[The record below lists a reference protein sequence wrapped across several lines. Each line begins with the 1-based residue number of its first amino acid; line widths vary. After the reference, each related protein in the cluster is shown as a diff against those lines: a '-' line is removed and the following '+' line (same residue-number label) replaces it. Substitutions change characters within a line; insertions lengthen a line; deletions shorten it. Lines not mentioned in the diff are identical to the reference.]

1 MKQSCLFVLTIVL
14 LAGCGSAPR
23 HAQEAHQAAQDALL
37 APDPGRQAAA
47 LPEEVSAAL
56 LPPLRIRSPQAL
68 MPAEER
74 FSVSVVK
81 LPARD
86 LFMALAADSRY
97 TMLVHPDVSGNVT
110 AELKNVTMAEA
121 LESLQQI
128 LDFDY
133 EIKGAR
139 VVVKP
144 SGLRSRVFQ
153 VNYLLGSREGR
164 SSTRVTSG
172 SISAAG
178 VPGRGT
184 TGNAA
189 PIAPA
194 VGGAAAQRTS
204 QITTSVE
211 TSSESD
217 FWSELKASLEA
228 LVGAGQGGRNVVINP
243 QSGVVMVRAMTQEL
257 DQVASFL
264 RATRMAIDRQV
275 IIEAKIVEVQL
286 NGQFQSGVNWAAFNS
301 ARNTSLGFGQPGTSL
316 GISGQSMSSN
326 QLGGD
331 PGTSLDFKNVSGAVG
346 SLFGLAVQTSNFSA
360 LISFLE
366 TQGTVHVLSSPRIAT
381 LNNQKAVLKVGKED
395 FFVTDVKPGSVTA
408 SATAV
413 TTPPA
418 VTLQPF
424 FSGVVLDVTPQI
436 GEDGYVMLHVR
447 PSVSA
452 VTTVDLTVDLG
463 QKDTA
468 PMILPLASSS
478 ASETDSVI
486 RARDGQLVV
495 IGGLMRQAATGDR
508 SQLPGAGD
516 VPLLGSLFRNTND
529 VTQKR
534 ELVILLRPLVINSDA
549 DWNEDL
555 ERTGER
561 LRQLRPP
568 ERRSGLR

>member
-1 MKQSCLFVLTIVL
+1 MKQSCLLVLTIVL

-23 HAQEAHQAAQDALL
+23 HAQEAHQAAQDALVAT
-37 APDPGRQAAA
+37 APERQVAA

-56 LPPLRIRSPQAL
+56 LPPLRIDSS

-81 LPARD
+81 LPARE

-97 TMLVHPDVSGNVT
+97 TMLVHPEVSGNVT
-110 AELKNVTMAEA
+110 AELKNVTLAEA

-133 EIKGAR
+133 DIKGTR
-139 VVVKP
+139 VVIKP
-144 SGLRSRVFQ
+144 AGLRSRVFQ

-172 SISAAG
+172 SITAAG

-184 TGNAA
+184 AGAAA
-189 PIAPA
+189 PVA
-194 VGGAAAQRTS
+194 GGAAGQRTS
-204 QITTSVE
+204 QVTTSVE
-211 TSSESD
+211 TASESD

-228 LVGAGQGGRNVVINP
+228 LVGAGQGGRSVVINQ

-286 NGQFQSGVNWAAFNS
+286 NGQFQSGVNWAAFNN

-316 GISGQSMSSN
+316 GISGQNMSSS

-331 PGTSLDFKNVSGAVG
+331 PGTSLDFKTVSGAVG
-346 SLFGLAVQTSNFSA
+346 SIFGLAVQTSNFSA

-381 LNNQKAVLKVGKED
+381 LNNQKAVLKVGREN
-395 FFVTDVKPGSVTA
+395 FFVTDVKAGTVTA
-408 SATAV
+408 GTTAV
-413 TTPPA
+413 TTPPT

-447 PSVSA
+447 PSVSE
-452 VTTVDLTVDLG
+452 VSTVDLTVDLG

-468 PMILPLASSS
+468 PMTLPLASSS

-508 SQLPGAGD
+508 SQLPGMGD

-549 DWNEDL
+549 DWSEDL